1 MVLHFNHKG
10 KKGTKKKAT
19 PCSWGCWSDGSCQKP
34 TEIFLEKPLPLAPF
48 YGYFDRLKINQGSLG
63 MELKGKVHKFGD
75 DINTDEIIPARYLN
89 TSDPQELAK
98 HAMEDADPE
107 FVQKMQ
113 PGDFIVAGKNF
124 GCGSSRE
131 HAPIA
136 LKAAGLSGVIAG
148 SFARIFYRNSFNMGL
163 PIFESAEAA
172 QALENGQEI
181 SVDLDTGVITD
192 LSTGK
197 KYTSQPIPPFMQELL
212 ADGGLMAFVKKQL
225 EAKSV

>member
-1 MVLHFNHKG
+1 
-10 KKGTKKKAT
+10 
-19 PCSWGCWSDGSCQKP
+19 
-34 TEIFLEKPLPLAPF
+34 
-48 YGYFDRLKINQGSLG
+48 

-89 TSDPQELAK
+89 TSDHQELAK

-107 FVQKMQ
+107 FVNKMQ

-136 LKAAGLSGVIAG
+136 LKAAGIAAVIAP
-148 SFARIFYRNSFNMGL
+148 SFARIFFRNAFNMGL
-163 PIFESAEAA
+163 PIFECPEAA
-172 QALENGQEI
+172 AAIDAGQEI

-192 LSTGK
+192 VTTGK
-197 KYTSQPIPPFMQELL
+197 KYPSQAIPPFMQQLI

-225 EAKSV
+225 EAESA

>member
-1 MVLHFNHKG
+1 
-10 KKGTKKKAT
+10 
-19 PCSWGCWSDGSCQKP
+19 
-34 TEIFLEKPLPLAPF
+34 
-48 YGYFDRLKINQGSLG
+48 

-89 TSDPQELAK
+89 PSDHQELAK

-107 FVQKMQ
+107 FVNKMQ

-136 LKAAGLSGVIAG
+136 LKAAGIAAVIAP
-148 SFARIFYRNSFNMGL
+148 SFARIFFRNAFNMGL
-163 PIFESAEAA
+163 AIFECPEAA
-172 QALENGQEI
+172 AAIEAGQEI

-192 LSTGK
+192 VTTGK
-197 KYTSQPIPPFMQELL
+197 KYPSQAIPPFMQQLI

-225 EAKSV
+225 EAESA